1 MFNSIDNSKSEEP
14 DDAPFD
20 EDPVKQSSEEPDD
33 DPFSKDLAETSPEEQ
48 FETNLIAFMEATFDP
63 MIVTNQDGR
72 IVLANTLAEK
82 LFNYSKT
89 ELLNLVVED
98 LMPEHLRAQHVCNR
112 EQYLKKTFVKP
123 MNPGSYALNHYGL
136 KKNQEEFPIDISL
149 SSLMINEKFFTLVGM
164 RDLTERYIYEEASRE
179 KTKELHEQIARTES
193 TKQFNAQLEKIMH
206 EIRTSLHGAR
216 GMLPMLTESLRLLQ
230 LSDHHPSQEKFKLF
244 EEITEEVNIIN
255 ICTEQEMAYIN
266 NMLKLSKLKSNKVE
280 LNIINCELITTIKNI
295 AISFTAQL
303 KQKHLTLQL
312 NLPELVWIK
321 TDPLQLSEIIIN
333 LISNA
338 IKFTEQGGVITLS
351 VVVDVAPTIHS
362 ITTEPTIHFVI
373 KDTGAGMS
381 QEETLRLFQRFT
393 QANSHISEKYGGSGL
408 GLSITKEIIELMGGT
423 IQVESEI
430 GQGTIFNF
438 SIKCMFVS
446 EKELLEISQKIPSPR
461 RNHQATMQ
469 IPELTDKKILIVD
482 DNEINTT
489 ILLKQLLS
497 TKCTCQTAS
506 NGKIAIDKHIEHNFD
521 FIFMDL
527 EMPIM
532 DGRQTTKL
540 IRERESV
547 CYTKQPSIIIG
558 ISGCSSQ
565 ESISTALASGIDDY
579 ISKPYTIKELYELIL
594 MHIPIINKSFTIE
607 QTPSEITLYTPGFNA
622 TSTIQSS
629 SSISTLNN
637 LSADNLG
644 NPSDHTPT
652 STPKSQRST
661 YKSTKCPF
669 IKKPSHDS
677 INPLVKPDAPT
688 PSHKSPKKINNTST
702 KCIIS

>member
-1 MFNSIDNSKSEEP
+1 MFNSVDNKQSEEP
-14 DDAPFD
+14 DDDPFD
-20 EDPVKQSSEEPDD
+20 EDPVKQSTEALDD
-33 DPFSKDLAETSPEEQ
+33 DPFTEDLAETSSEEP
-48 FETNLIAFMEATFDP
+48 FETNLIAFMEATPDP
-63 MIVTNQDGR
+63 MILTNQDGR
-72 IVLANTLAEK
+72 IVLTNTLAER
-82 LFNYSKT
+82 LFNYSKR

-98 LMPEHLRAQHVCNR
+98 LMPECLRAQHVCNR
-112 EQYLKKTFVKP
+112 EQYLKNTFVKP
-123 MNPGSYALNHYGL
+123 MNTCLHTLDYHGL

-149 SSLMINEKFFTLVGM
+149 SPLMLNEKFFILVGI
-164 RDLTERYIYEEASRE
+164 RDLTERYIYEKASIE
-179 KTKELHEQIARTES
+179 KTKELHEQISRTES

-230 LSDHHPSQEKFKLF
+230 LADQHSAENKLKLF

-266 NMLKLSKLKSNKVE
+266 NMLKLSKLKNNKVE
-280 LNIINCELITTIKNI
+280 LNIISCELITTINNI

-338 IKFTEQGGVITLS
+338 IKFTEKDGIITLS
-351 VVVDVAPTIHS
+351 VTVDVEPTIHS

-461 RNHQATMQ
+461 RNHQATVQ
-469 IPELTDKKILIVD
+469 IPGLINKRILIVD

-489 ILLKQLLS
+489 ILLKQLIP
-497 TKCTCQTAS
+497 TECTCQTAS
-506 NGKIAIDKHIEHNFD
+506 NGKIAIDKYAKHNFD
-521 FIFMDL
+521 LIFMDL

-532 DGRQTTKL
+532 DGLQTTKL
-540 IRERESV
+540 IREHELGCSI
-547 CYTKQPSIIIG
+547 QHPSLIIG

-565 ESISTALASGIDDY
+565 ESITKALASGMNDY
-579 ISKPYTIKELYELIL
+579 LSKPYTIKELYELIFK
-594 MHIPIINKSFTIE
+594 HIPITNKSFSIE
-607 QTPSEITLYTPGFNA
+607 QTPSEITLYTPGFNT
-622 TSTIQSS
+622 TSTTQSS
-629 SSISTLNN
+629 SSLNN

-644 NPSDHTPT
+644 NPSEHTPT

-661 YKSTKCPF
+661 YKSTKCTF
-669 IKKPSHDS
+669 IKKPSHDLLNTIVQQKEPS
-677 INPLVKPDAPT
+677 
-688 PSHKSPKKINNTST
+688 PSHKSLKKANNTST